1 MSMRRVAAWM
11 GLALTL
17 LAPSGALA
25 QRDRDYDWYRDVA
38 PWLGRS
44 GEEGAR
50 KAQLLE
56 RYARLRGE
64 VRRADRDG
72 AISPREAD
80 RLNDRLAR
88 VARFLRNDRHLTR
101 KEYDRRRDDLDGVA
115 RDLERAGGY
124 RTGRRDRGYR

>member
-1 MSMRRVAAWM
+1 MSMRRVAAWL
-11 GLALTL
+11 GLGLTL

-25 QRDRDYDWYRDVA
+25 RGDRDIDWYRDVG

-50 KAQLLE
+50 RAELLD
-56 RYARLRGE
+56 RYTRLRGE
-64 VRRADRDG
+64 VRRADRQG

-88 VARFLRNDRHLTR
+88 VARFLRNDRHLSNS
-101 KEYDRRRDDLDGVA
+101 EFD
-115 RDLERAGGY
+115 
-124 RTGRRDRGYR
+124 